1 MSYMGIVMSEYIA
14 ALMLVVIA
22 FIILFLTL
30 LFIRRERGDTETFY
44 TGVGVI
50 FGAVVGIPMGDILG
64 LGLTLGMV
72 LGALIG
78 AIVGGA
84 FDRSANKCSERH

>member
-1 MSYMGIVMSEYIA
+1 MSYTGIVMCEYVA
-14 ALMLVVIA
+14 ALMFVVAA
-22 FIILFLTL
+22 FIILYLTL
-30 LFIRRERGDTETFY
+30 LFTRRERDHTETLY

-50 FGAVVGIPMGDILG
+50 SGAVVGIPIGDILG

-78 AIVGGA
+78 AIVGWA
-84 FDRSANKCSERH
+84 FDRYANKSSEGH

>member
-1 MSYMGIVMSEYIA
+1 MSYTDVVMSEYIA
-14 ALMLVVIA
+14 ALMFVVAA
-22 FIILFLTL
+22 FIILYLTL
-30 LFIRRERGDTETFY
+30 LFIRRERDHAETFY

-50 FGAVVGIPMGDILG
+50 FGAVVGIPIGDILG
-64 LGLTLGMV
+64 LGLTLGMI

-84 FDRSANKCSERH
+84 LDRYANKSSEGH

>member
-1 MSYMGIVMSEYIA
+1 MSYTGIVMSEYIA
-14 ALMLVVIA
+14 ALMLVVAA
-22 FIILFLTL
+22 FIILYLTL
-30 LFIRRERGDTETFY
+30 LFIRRERDHTETFY

-50 FGAVVGIPMGDILG
+50 FGAVVGIPIGDILG

-84 FDRSANKCSERH
+84 YDRYANKSSEGH